1 MMVMVFMLTMM
12 ETAMMLKVMMVRTVK
27 VMMMMAMIAIVRI
40 SPNVHSAGRRP
51 AVCERVPSL
60 TRSATN
66 PPSTHFAFRT
76 W

>member
-1 MMVMVFMLTMM
+1 MVMVMMMTMMVM
-12 ETAMMLKVMMVRTVK
+12 AMMVK

-40 SPNVHSAGRRP
+40 SPNVHSAGRQP
-51 AVCERVPSL
+51 PVCERVPSH

-66 PPSTHFAFRT
+66 PPSTHFAFKT